1 MIGVGMSMPVSQA
14 GTVGDGRTAIGSAT
28 YNVTAPAPLIATAEP
43 AKAQGPSAFMPV
55 DGTLVLRTLPTVSRK
70 LSVGGTTLLPYVGAG
85 FGGGYA
91 TDIDRS
97 LNTALSAPSASS
109 NSTDTGMKGMAG
121 QMIPNELQLGI
132 RFPF

>member
-1 MIGVGMSMPVSQA
+1 
-14 GTVGDGRTAIGSAT
+14 
-28 YNVTAPAPLIATAEP
+28 
-43 AKAQGPSAFMPV
+43 MPV